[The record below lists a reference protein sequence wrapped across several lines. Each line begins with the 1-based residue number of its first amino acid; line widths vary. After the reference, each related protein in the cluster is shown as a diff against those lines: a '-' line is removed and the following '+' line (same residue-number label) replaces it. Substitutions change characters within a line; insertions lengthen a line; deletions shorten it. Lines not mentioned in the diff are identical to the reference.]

1 MVIYYKVIGV
11 KGQEGNNTMLNS
23 SMIWL
28 GKQVYAKD
36 MWQTK
41 KTLRAKTGRKKK
53 AFDEGSTQGGIEND
67 LLEEVGGKM
76 RITWNYQKG
85 VSLLYNILFYF

>member
-41 KTLRAKTGRKKK
+41 KGLRAKTGEKK

-76 RITWNYQKG
+76 SITWNNQKG
-85 VSLLYNILFYF
+85 VSPLYNILFYF